1 MSNELMKPSALLSG
15 LQTMMAR
22 PVVADNDGKIFMK
35 FTKGEWLVGREEAE
49 PDAKSLWALNPFSA
63 TRGYICWGEG
73 APIDERMASLTAPPV
88 DPSTLPS
95 HTDSDRG
102 WEVQMGVELVCVEG
116 DMAGT
121 TVAFGSSSRGGLQA
135 IQKLL
140 TSLMK
145 QAESG
150 GDDIVPVMT
159 LGSDSYKHP
168 KFGRVYTPE
177 MEIKEWCTLEDTLE
191 TYSGGGDTPDDGG
204 DEPPAEPTEA
214 EVKKA
219 AAEERAVKRK
229 AKKEA
234 EALKERLALETTP
247 PEDNDAPEDAPPPQG
262 TRRRFGQG

>member
-159 LGSDSYKHP
+159 LGSDSYRHP

-177 MEIKEWCTLEDTLE
+177 MEIKEWCTLQDTLE
-191 TYSGGGDTPDDGG
+191 TYSSDLEPNEDD
-204 DEPPAEPTEA
+204 DEATAADKAQAKIELE
-214 EVKKA
+214 EEKKKA
-219 AAEERAVKRK
+219 AAAAERKRK
-229 AKKEA
+229 REEKKAA
-234 EALKERLALETTP
+234 EAA

>member
-191 TYSGGGDTPDDGG
+191 TYSGGDKPGEGK